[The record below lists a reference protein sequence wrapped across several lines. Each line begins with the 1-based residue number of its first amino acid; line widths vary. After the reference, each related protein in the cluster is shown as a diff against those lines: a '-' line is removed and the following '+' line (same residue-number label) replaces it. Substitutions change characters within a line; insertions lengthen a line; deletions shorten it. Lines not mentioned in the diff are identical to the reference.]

1 MSIMKQAMM
10 KEARAQAANTPSP
23 PMTNRSSVASVAAAS
38 SEPHT
43 VEPINP
49 LRSPSQR
56 AEESQAA
63 VREKAEA
70 HLAGVPESEHWRIV
84 EAAYL
89 LKGGAEPPWPA
100 TLVELVWPTDP
111 PEGYHAE
118 GGPVPAV
125 IDAFV
130 ALLLDLARPPD
141 PWRLGAK
148 VMVLDTRVTTTSC
161 ATARRG
167 RSGRSTRTRRTRWW

>member
-1 MSIMKQAMM
+1 M
-10 KEARAQAANTPSP
+10 
-23 PMTNRSSVASVAAAS
+23 
-38 SEPHT
+38 
-43 VEPINP
+43 
-49 LRSPSQR
+49 
-56 AEESQAA
+56 
-63 VREKAEA
+63 
-70 HLAGVPESEHWRIV
+70 PESEHWRIV

-118 GGPVPAV
+118 GGPVHAV

-148 VMVLDTRVTTTSC
+148 VMVLDTRVV
-161 ATARRG
+161 RRAPG
-167 RSGRSTRTRRTRWW
+167 STGG